1 MKTTSMIP
9 FLVLALPPAE
19 VLGLKEKV
27 SYLDIS
33 DTKQHLRSQT
43 SLSDKFRDFDTLT
56 SSRVLAMDI
65 EPTRLDI
72 GYVNED
78 AYTIRLA
85 AIHLLAHRDGESKI
99 MLGLNALIKL
109 NRFMKWDDI
118 KELKAILSV
127 KSGLSTGLT
136 FDGLKF
142 EISPRLTDPEREAVL
157 KGLIFALDNLELVW
171 PRDTAE
177 QRNTL

>member
-72 GYVNED
+72 GYV
-78 AYTIRLA
+78 
-85 AIHLLAHRDGESKI
+85 K
-99 MLGLNALIKL
+99 
-109 NRFMKWDDI
+109 
-118 KELKAILSV
+118 
-127 KSGLSTGLT
+127 
-136 FDGLKF
+136 
-142 EISPRLTDPEREAVL
+142 
-157 KGLIFALDNLELVW
+157 
-171 PRDTAE
+171 
-177 QRNTL
+177 